1 MFGIF
6 RSIGFFSKWI
16 YRLIVIALLLLI
28 GAFLLRDP
36 LLQSLA
42 EKRIRASTGLDA
54 RMDNLDVALLDQ
66 RATLRDLRIYNPAEF
81 GGGVMLDISELHF
94 ELDAQ
99 ALREQELHFNLIRLE
114 VTELNLVI
122 NKDGR
127 TNLDAIREYRRQRR
141 AEQPPNSPL
150 DDVIDPS
157 LKFTGIDNLN
167 LSVGQ
172 FTKTQLPASGPP
184 ETVAINSRNAVYS
197 NIRNKEELLQLL
209 KPDLIRTAAEYLHA
223 AYFGE

>member
-28 GAFLLRDP
+28 GAYLLRDP

-42 EKRIRASTGLDA
+42 EKRIRASIGLDA
-54 RMDNLDVALLDQ
+54 RMDDLDVALLDQ
-66 RATLRDLRIYNPAEF
+66 RVTLRNLRIYNTAEF
-81 GGGVMLDISELHF
+81 GGGVMLDIAELHF

-99 ALREQELHFNLIRLE
+99 ALRDQELHFKLIRVE
-114 VTELNLVI
+114 VAELGLVI
-122 NKDGR
+122 NKEEQ
-127 TNLDAIREYRRQRR
+127 TNFDAVREYRRQRR

-157 LKFTGIDNLN
+157 LKFAGIDNLN

-184 ETVAINSRNAVYS
+184 EIVGINVRNAVYS
-197 NIRNKEELLQLL
+197 DIRGKEDLLARLQ
-209 KPDLIRTAAEYLHA
+209 PEIIRTAAEYLHA
-223 AYFGE
+223 AYFGN